1 MFQMKTR
8 IAGLLMVLVFMVSGT
23 AMAGEACL
31 SIDKVSYNG
40 PEESRYL
47 QTGVAQMVEN
57 RLAEAGVFVLDTC
70 DSATLSISVTLF
82 GGTANLSAAIEQNGF
97 HFSKA
102 GPESELIGLVQQMAE
117 EVAGIVGKNVEAP
130 VATPLNK
137 DVAPKVTQAA
147 SEEALRSKVFP
158 LRIQSVAAGD
168 FTGDG
173 VMEAVA
179 VSRSTLQILSVSKE
193 AITETARIAVPEY
206 MKPVRLD
213 VLDFDG
219 DGSQELILSAIH
231 SVSQTPI
238 ALVYRHNGTTLVPVG
253 KEARF
258 LTAVVTLPGGKRGCI
273 GQKIDGIDYWG
284 GMFQVVLG
292 DKGLESG
299 KPLDMADAFK
309 IMSWDMA
316 PTDKG
321 EKGLFLL
328 SEYGR
333 VSLWSDAKTSV
344 YRSDDNYGGSL
355 FFLSK
360 QAGSKKQEERRYLVS
375 RVKAVDSTALK
386 GVAVLKTENSLG
398 SLFQGLRRYKNGRVV
413 VVGWNGYELEPIAS
427 TPTFKGFLSDFSIVD
442 IDGDGIQE
450 VFCSVLSSKG
460 GVSSKS
466 RSYFALSSLE

>member
-1 MFQMKTR
+1 MFQMKIR
-8 IAGLLMVLVFMVSGT
+8 VVGLLMALVFLVSGT

-31 SIDKVSYNG
+31 SIEKVSYNG

-57 RLAEAGVFVLDTC
+57 RLAEAGVSVLGNC
-70 DSATLSISVTLF
+70 DSATLAISVTLF
-82 GGTANLSAAIEQNGF
+82 GGTANLSAAIEQTGF
-97 HFSKA
+97 HYSKA
-102 GPESELIGLVQQMAE
+102 GSESELIGYVQQMAD
-117 EVAGIVGKNVEAP
+117 EVAGVVGMKNEAP
-130 VATPLNK
+130 VATPINK
-137 DVAPKVTQAA
+137 DVAPKVTQAT
-147 SEEALRSKVFP
+147 SDESLRSEVFP
-158 LRIQSVAAGD
+158 LRVQSVAVGD

-179 VSRSTLQILSVSKE
+179 VSRSTLQVLAVSKN
-193 AITETARIAVPEY
+193 AITETSRVAVPEY

-219 DGSQELILSAIH
+219 DGRQELILSAIH
-231 SVSQTPI
+231 AVSQTPI
-238 ALVYRHNGTTLVPVG
+238 ALVYRHNGTTLVPMG

-258 LTAVVTLPGGKRGCI
+258 LTAVVTLPGGKRACI
-273 GQKIDGIDYWG
+273 GQKIRGIDYWG
-284 GMFQVVLG
+284 GMFEMALT

-299 KPLDMADAFK
+299 TPLDMNEAFK
-309 IMSWDMA
+309 VMSWDNA

-328 SEYGR
+328 SEFGR
-333 VSLWSDAKTSV
+333 ISLWKDTNTSV
-344 YRSDDNYGGSL
+344 FRSDDNYGGSL

-360 QAGSKKQEERRYLVS
+360 QEGSKKQEERRYLVS
-375 RVKAVDSTALK
+375 RVQAVDSKALK
-386 GVAVLKTENSLG
+386 GVGVLKTENSLG

-442 IDGDGIQE
+442 IDGDGTEE

-460 GVSSKS
+460 GLSGKA
-466 RSYFALSSLE
+466 RSYFALSPLK